1 MRTLHV
7 FLSVFASSLAFLLL
21 PQNAYAACT
30 LTSASW
36 SQTNVVPGNGQQ
48 VNMQVFGNDCTNTV
62 VHIEVYS
69 GSQKVNTT
77 YTAMF
82 PSDGRASTEAPF
94 ALSDAIWNQLGGGEN
109 PSIALSFKV
118 RVGNQTPSVQSSPLS
133 FQKPF
138 LAITPVPS
146 STTSPAPTTTDK
158 TLGGMIAQVYEWAIL
173 LLGAIMFF
181 MIVKSG
187 FTILMNADNPS
198 AVTKARSDIQDVF
211 VGALFLLAAYAILNT
226 INPDL
231 VNFQQNLPP
240 LPTPTPRS

>member
-1 MRTLHV
+1 MK
-7 FLSVFASSLAFLLL
+7 LSRPLFVILTSIIGALAITT
-21 PQNAYAACT
+21 PAHAECV

-36 SQTNVVPGNGQQ
+36 SQSGSVPGTGQP
-48 VNMQVFGNDCTNTV
+48 VNMQVFGNGCTGTV
-62 VHIEVYS
+62 IYIDVYS
-69 GSQKVNTT
+69 STRKVNTE

-82 PSDGRASTEAPF
+82 PSSGRASTEAPF
-94 ALSDAIWNQLGGGEN
+94 ALSDAIWNQLGGGQS
-109 PSIALSFKV
+109 PALSLYFKV
-118 RVGNQTPSVQSSPLS
+118 RVGNQSATIQSPALS

-138 LAITPVPS
+138 PAATPTPS
-146 STTSPAPTTTDK
+146 STVSPPPTVTTDK

-181 MIVKSG
+181 MLLKSG
-187 FTILMNADNPS
+187 FTILTSGDNPS

-211 VGALFLLAAYAILNT
+211 VGALLLLAAYAILNT

-240 LPTPTPRS
+240 LPTPKS

>member
-30 LTSASW
+30 LTEAQWGVAGPILPGQTVQLRVEGSGCTGATIQIQIHKGWPFPGEIPGTLAATFAPPGLYTSTTFTLNSGDWERITMPSETTANLYFRARVVNESAYIDSE
-36 SQTNVVPGNGQQ
+36 TIV
-48 VNMQVFGNDCTNTV
+48 
-62 VHIEVYS
+62 
-69 GSQKVNTT
+69 
-77 YTAMF
+77 
-82 PSDGRASTEAPF
+82 
-94 ALSDAIWNQLGGGEN
+94 
-109 PSIALSFKV
+109 
-118 RVGNQTPSVQSSPLS
+118 
-133 FQKPF
+133 FQKP
-138 LAITPVPS
+138 IPVPTAS
-146 STTSPAPTTTDK
+146 TSPGPIVTTDK